1 MPGAVTAGPPRS
13 SPAGPT
19 PAWTRAWS
27 GRAGRPLTSRARS
40 GGLRLA
46 ESPLT
51 LLAAV
56 DAVGP
61 GTEASTFLGPRPASW
76 WVRRRLHEATVHR
89 ADAAIALGGPYQLPA
104 ELAADGISE
113 WLERLADEQAL
124 GQPPSLPA
132 GASLALQ
139 ATDQDLTE
147 STWTV
152 LGRPEGVQWTGRAGS
167 ADLTLSGPATDL
179 LLALLRRRPVED
191 TGISLPGNTELRP
204 THNAM
209 TGTGDEA
216 VQRDD
221 SKPAGRDCRWRRRA
235 GSRARPRI
243 ARRAREPARTLPLS
257 RRRRCR
263 Q

>member
-1 MPGAVTAGPPRS
+1 VDDYATALTGQNRMLGELLQDADWSVPVPTCPGWTLLQLLRHVGRGDRWAAQIIADRADASLDPRLV
-13 SPAGPT
+13 
-19 PAWTRAWS
+19 RE
-27 GRAGRPLTSRARS
+27 GRPPADVPGTMRW
-40 GGLRLA
+40 LA
-46 ESPLT
+46 QSPLT

-61 GTEASTFLGPRPASW
+61 GTEVSTFLGPRAASW

-89 ADAAIALGGPYQLPA
+89 ADAAIALGAPYQLSA

-124 GQPPSLPA
+124 GRPSSLPA
-132 GASLALQ
+132 GASLALR

-152 LGRPEGVQWTGRAGS
+152 LGRPQGVQWTGRPGS

-191 TGISLPGNTELRP
+191 TSISVQGNTELWSSWLAL
-204 THNAM
+204 T
-209 TGTGDEA
+209 
-216 VQRDD
+216 
-221 SKPAGRDCRWRRRA
+221 
-235 GSRARPRI
+235 
-243 ARRAREPARTLPLS
+243 PL
-257 RRRRCR
+257 
-263 Q
+263 